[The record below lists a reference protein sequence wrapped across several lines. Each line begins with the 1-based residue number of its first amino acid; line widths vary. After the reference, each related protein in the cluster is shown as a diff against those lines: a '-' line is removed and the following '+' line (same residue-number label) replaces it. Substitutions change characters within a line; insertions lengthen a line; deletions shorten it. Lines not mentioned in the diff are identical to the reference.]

1 MYFTRLT
8 LIFVLSILFIFLQ
21 CATHKALPRYPYS
34 YQKALV
40 AAHGM
45 VISAHP
51 LASEIGVAI
60 LKKGGNATDASVAVS
75 LALAVVYPQAGN
87 IGGGGFF
94 VYRGKN
100 GDVATL
106 DYREK
111 APEKSTKNMYLD
123 CTKRD
128 SPVIENLSTLGF
140 LAAGV
145 PGTIDGLVQQHA
157 IYGRLPWRALVQ
169 PAYLLAK
176 NGFKITKQ
184 ETENLNNEK
193 TDFGKANG
201 TRTHRFSKNETWQ
214 IGDLLAQP
222 ELAATLA
229 RIRDN
234 GRAGFYEGETAE
246 IIAQEMR
253 DNGGIVSKK
262 DLAEY
267 HAIWRNPLIFK
278 YKDLTIISMPPPSSG
293 GIALAQLMKLVEPF
307 PLQTMGFQSAA
318 TVHLAVEAERRV
330 YADRSEHLGDP
341 DFWKVPT
348 AQLLDKIYLKSRME
362 TFNQNR
368 ATPSASIKAGVFS
381 KKEHE
386 QTTHYSI
393 VDAEGNAVSVT
404 TTLNDS
410 YGSHAVVQGA
420 GFILNNEMDDFSV
433 KPGVPNIYGLIGG
446 AANAIEPGKRM
457 LSSMTPTIVE
467 RNGQLWMVVG
477 TPGGSTIITSVFQ
490 TILNVYEFEKTP
502 AEAIAAP
509 RFHAQWV
516 PDVIFL
522 EENAV
527 AENVRAELK
536 MKGHELK
543 MRGPIGRV
551 EAILRRSD
559 GKLEGGA
566 DIRGDDH
573 AAGY

>member
-1 MYFTRLT
+1 MYFSRFLT
-8 LIFVLSILFIFLQ
+8 IWAVVIIFSLIK
-21 CATHKALPRYPYS
+21 CAPSKTAQKQPYS
-34 YQKALV
+34 FQKSLISE
-40 AAHGM
+40 HGM

-51 LASEIGVAI
+51 LASEIGLAI

-111 APEKSTKNMYLD
+111 APEKATTNMFLD

-145 PGTIDGLVQQHA
+145 PGAVDGLVQQHA
-157 IYGRLPWRALVQ
+157 IYGSLPWRELVQ

-184 ETENLNNEK
+184 EADNLNVEK
-193 TDFGKANG
+193 IDFGKANG
-201 TRTHRFSKNETWQ
+201 SRTHHFSKNSTWQ
-214 IGDLLAQP
+214 IGDLLTQP

-229 RIRDN
+229 RVRDH

-246 IIAQEMR
+246 IIAREMR
-253 DNGGIVSKK
+253 ENGGIISKK

-267 HAIWRNPLIFK
+267 HSIWRNPLIFN

-293 GIALAQLMKLVEPF
+293 GIALAQLMKMVEPY
-307 PLQTMGFQSAA
+307 PLKTMGFQSTA
-318 TVHLAVEAERRV
+318 TVHLVVEAERRV
-330 YADRSEHLGDP
+330 YADRAEHLGDP

-348 AQLLDKIYLKSRME
+348 AQLLDNIYLKNRMQA
-362 TFNQNR
+362 FNPDR
-368 ATPSASIKAGVFS
+368 ATLSSDVKAGVFS

-386 QTTHYSI
+386 QTTHYCI
-393 VDAEGNAVSVT
+393 VDADGNSVSAT

-433 KPGVPNIYGLIGG
+433 KPGVPNIYGLVGG
-446 AANAIEPGKRM
+446 AANAVEPGKRM
-457 LSSMTPTIVE
+457 LSSMTPTIVT
-467 RNGQLWMVVG
+467 RDGQLWMVVG

-490 TILNVYEFEKTP
+490 TILNVYEFGKTP
-502 AEAIAAP
+502 SEAVAAP

-516 PDVIFL
+516 PDVVFL
-522 EENAV
+522 EEKAV

-536 MKGHELK
+536 IKGHELK
-543 MRGPIGRV
+543 IRGPIGRV